1 MVRRFGF
8 CKSLCLL
15 LLITEFVKDGGGFG
29 ESQAFFYD
37 LLILFVFG
45 LQSAQTFVYSGILG

>member
-8 CKSLCLL
+8 CKSLFLL
-15 LLITEFVKDGGGFG
+15 LLITVFVKDGGVRG